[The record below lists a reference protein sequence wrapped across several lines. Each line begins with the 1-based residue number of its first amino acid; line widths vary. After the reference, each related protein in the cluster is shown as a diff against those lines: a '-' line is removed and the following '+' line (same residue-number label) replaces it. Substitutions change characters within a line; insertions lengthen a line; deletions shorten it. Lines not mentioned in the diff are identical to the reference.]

1 MLTRSWM
8 VMFGLLAGGAWMPA
22 EAQTPELPATMTM
35 RQWIGGDSWTWT
47 LTKRAGHPV
56 FDATARNNGTGV
68 QSRHVFELR
77 SFDGKAVAFYRQDAG
92 FYRGTVSGDGRM
104 IQGKT
109 DFATGN
115 EGWEIELGRAGTGS
129 LGARLTMQQWIGN
142 ERWTWTLTRR
152 GGTSVYDA
160 VARNEQSGA
169 LSNHVFELR
178 SFDGQAIAFY
188 RQDAGFYRGTMAGD
202 GRTAKG
208 TVDFAGGGWTMQTGE
223 AEPVSGTRYRV
234 ENLVFKAPDVYQNP
248 RNYHDFL
255 VDFGSCTVRPM
266 VDAALLATLRIEV
279 HVCRPG
285 SRLTFTQRSTA
296 VKQVVEYDWV
306 LLNGGKTVA
315 GAWHMESGFGPSVG
329 GVYP

>member
-1 MLTRSWM
+1 
-8 VMFGLLAGGAWMPA
+8 
-22 EAQTPELPATMTM
+22 
-35 RQWIGGDSWTWT
+35 
-47 LTKRAGHPV
+47 
-56 FDATARNNGTGV
+56 
-68 QSRHVFELR
+68 VFELR
-77 SFDGKAVAFYRQDAG
+77 SFDGKAVVFYRQDAG
-92 FYRGTVSGDGRM
+92 FYRGTVGGDGRT

-109 DFATGN
+109 DFGYGN
-115 EGWEIELGRAGTGS
+115 EGWEIVLPGAAKAA

-142 ERWTWTLTRR
+142 DRWRWTLTRR

-169 LSNHVFELR
+169 QSNHVFELR
-178 SFDGQAIAFY
+178 SLDGRELTFY

-202 GRTAKG
+202 GRSAKG
-208 TVDFAGGGWTMQTGE
+208 TVDFAGGGWTMEVDG
-223 AEPVSGTRYRV
+223 AGAGNVSGTRYRV

-266 VDAALLATLRIEV
+266 VDEAVLATLRVEV
-279 HVCRPG
+279 HVCRAG

-296 VKQVVEYDWV
+296 TRAVVEYDWV
-306 LLNGGKTVA
+306 LQNGGKTVA